1 MFHFYTSLKR
11 NKTSGFQIFLFVF
24 FMGGGG
30 GGDRN
35 GTLAYNELIKYQ
47 N

>member
-30 GGDRN
+30 GIEMEHWPTMG
-35 GTLAYNELIKYQ
+35 
-47 N
+47 

>member
-30 GGDRN
+30 GGIEMEHWP
-35 GTLAYNELIKYQ
+35 TMS
-47 N
+47 

>member
-30 GGDRN
+30 GDRN